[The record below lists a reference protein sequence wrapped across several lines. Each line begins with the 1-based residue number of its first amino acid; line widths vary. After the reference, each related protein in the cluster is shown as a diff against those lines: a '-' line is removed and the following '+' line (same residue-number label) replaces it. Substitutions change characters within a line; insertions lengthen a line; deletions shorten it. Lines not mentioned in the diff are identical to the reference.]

1 MIKIDIERV
10 SGDYGFEAKDSYG
23 NVVRMDT
30 SPETGGQQ
38 FGNRPMQ
45 LLLIALGGCSGIDII
60 SILRK
65 QKQEVTGFGAHI
77 EGDRQAGVEPSLWQ
91 HVKLVFNL
99 KGTIDFDKAKRAC
112 ELSMNKYCSV
122 AETLRLAGCE
132 LTWEV
137 RVNEEKG
144 DKKPANI
151 KEVDDAKESNKESD
165 KESDKEDSGKDQ
177 KESDQKESD
186 KKQADNE

>member
-10 SGDYGFEAKDSYG
+10 NGDYGFEARDSNG
-23 NVVRMDT
+23 HIVRMDT
-30 SPETGGQQ
+30 SPETGGEN

-65 QKQEVTGFGAHI
+65 QRQDVKGFSAQI

-91 HVKLVFNL
+91 HVNLVFNL
-99 KGTIDFDKAKRAC
+99 TGTIDPEKAKRAC

-132 LTWEV
+132 MKWEV
-137 RVNEEKG
+137 RINHSQEKQ
-144 DKKPANI
+144 
-151 KEVDDAKESNKESD
+151 V
-165 KESDKEDSGKDQ
+165 Q
-177 KESDQKESD
+177 
-186 KKQADNE
+186 